1 MNALSRT
8 LALSGLFLGCWGA
21 LLGPAGAAEATQS
34 SSSPDVLVVG
44 GTAAGVAA
52 AVAAARSGET
62 VTLVSA
68 DGDLGDILSDGM
80 MDQWDLNL
88 APDGA
93 PLEGGLFT
101 RMYDRLGEAFSGSS
115 ATQTLAA
122 LVASEPRIGVRYDE
136 RAVAVTTS
144 GDTEPKRIQS
154 VVFADD
160 ITHARTTIAA
170 PEVIDATDDA
180 DVAALAGARYD
191 LGRQDTGVDEG
202 MQPVTEMFALDDVA
216 WNTLERSYD
225 AARFGPGGATGR
237 SAWGFATL
245 MRGYR
250 PLDASVAVRDL
261 NFGREADGTVTV
273 NAIDVF
279 GIDGLDPKQIAR
291 ARQSTI
297 AEAPHLL
304 DFLRTNLPGFERA
317 RIVAFAAQVY
327 VRETRHIAGL
337 ERLTTADVWLGRIPP
352 DTIGLASYPI
362 DVHPVTPSDDQP
374 FAPIRHIY
382 GVPFGALIPEG
393 IDNLVLASPAISASH
408 LAAGSVRTIPTTI
421 EEGEAAGVA
430 SALARR
436 DRVDIAQLAVD
447 PTDIVQLRQ
456 ALTADGTILNAPAAA
471 RIIVASA
478 RSAA

>member
-1 MNALSRT
+1 MITMNALSRT

-68 DGDLGDILSDGM
+68 DGDLGDILRDGM

-136 RAVAVTTS
+136 PAVAVTTS

-225 AARFGPGGATGR
+225 AARFGPGGATRRAGGGR
-237 SAWGFATL
+237 CGQGDRDRRLRHRRSRSKTDRAGTAIHDSGSA
-245 MRGYR
+245 
-250 PLDASVAVRDL
+250 P
-261 NFGREADGTVTV
+261 
-273 NAIDVF
+273 
-279 GIDGLDPKQIAR
+279 P
-291 ARQSTI
+291 
-297 AEAPHLL
+297 P
-304 DFLRTNLPGFERA
+304 
-317 RIVAFAAQVY
+317 
-327 VRETRHIAGL
+327 
-337 ERLTTADVWLGRIPP
+337 RLSA
-352 DTIGLASYPI
+352 
-362 DVHPVTPSDDQP
+362 HEPS
-374 FAPIRHIY
+374 R
-382 GVPFGALIPEG
+382 
-393 IDNLVLASPAISASH
+393 
-408 LAAGSVRTIPTTI
+408 VRTR
-421 EEGEAAGVA
+421 AHRGVRGA
-430 SALARR
+430 S
-436 DRVDIAQLAVD
+436 
-447 PTDIVQLRQ
+447 LR
-456 ALTADGTILNAPAAA
+456 A
-471 RIIVASA
+471 
-478 RSAA
+478 